1 MTDKKMEQPLGTHP
15 NTLFSNTTETSTA
28 SSKDRLKDFDAKKQ
42 GAWLEFSKTVIYELG
57 QRASSFPKVPPE
69 VHKDIH
75 CPPDMLSSQVGCT
88 YAWLAD
94 KRREI
99 AKALKHGPLR
109 HQFGLINKA
118 GFMSTDDF
126 NLSKDLPTQKN
137 LIYAHLSDL
146 IHQNRKNVE
155 VKGYPDKSGE
165 GTKYTITI
173 KMTDEERELAHK
185 KNAASEFPFIED
197 DVVLTITFN
206 DYGKDD
212 SRTSIVVDHRFTPFA
227 EDYRDKSSYFQV
239 QFELLD
245 PYFQACFNWDP
256 DPTQDIND
264 FLVNAGKLAYSL
276 ARLQPV
282 GRGNSAIVEWMIRGL
297 AEAKNIEL
305 GPFNPNEL
313 GWDFKAF
320 LTPDI
325 NVYAQWFAEKAF
337 SRYAL
342 KENENL
348 AFKSS

>member
-1 MTDKKMEQPLGTHP
+1 MEQPLGTHP

-173 KMTDEERELAHK
+173 KMTDEERELVHK
-185 KNAASEFPFIED
+185 KTRLLSFHLLKMMWFLRLL
-197 DVVLTITFN
+197 LTIMVRMTAEHPSWLIIGLPLLLRIIVISPVIFRCN
-206 DYGKDD
+206 LNYSTLIFKRVLIGT
-212 SRTSIVVDHRFTPFA
+212 RT
-227 EDYRDKSSYFQV
+227 
-239 QFELLD
+239 
-245 PYFQACFNWDP
+245 
-256 DPTQDIND
+256 
-264 FLVNAGKLAYSL
+264 
-276 ARLQPV
+276 RL
-282 GRGNSAIVEWMIRGL
+282 RI
-297 AEAKNIEL
+297 
-305 GPFNPNEL
+305 
-313 GWDFKAF
+313 
-320 LTPDI
+320 
-325 NVYAQWFAEKAF
+325 
-337 SRYAL
+337 
-342 KENENL
+342 
-348 AFKSS
+348 

>member
-1 MTDKKMEQPLGTHP
+1 MTDKKIEQPIGVHR
-15 NTLFSNTTETSTA
+15 NTLFSNTKDTNTA

-42 GAWLEFSKTVIYELG
+42 DAWLEFSKTVIQELG
-57 QRASSFPKVPPE
+57 ERASSFPKVPPE
-69 VHKDIH
+69 VRKDIN
-75 CPPDMLSSQVGCT
+75 CPPDMLRSQVGCT

-94 KRREI
+94 KRREV
-99 AKALKHGPLR
+99 AKALKQGPLR

-118 GFMSTDDF
+118 GFVSTDDF
-126 NLSKDLPTQKN
+126 NLSRDLPTQKN

-146 IHQNRKNVE
+146 IHQSWGHVE
-155 VKGYPDKSGE
+155 VQGRPDKSGE
-165 GTKYTITI
+165 GTKYTIKI

-212 SRTSIVVDHRFTPFA
+212 SRTSIVIDHRFTPFA

-239 QFELLD
+239 QFELID
-245 PYFQACFNWDP
+245 PYFQACFNWE
-256 DPTQDIND
+256 PTQDIND

-282 GRGNSAIVEWMIRGL
+282 GRGNSAIVEWMVRGL

-305 GPFNPNEL
+305 GPFNHNEL

-337 SRYAL
+337 SSYAL
-342 KENENL
+342 KESENL
-348 AFKSS
+348 VFTNT

>member
-1 MTDKKMEQPLGTHP
+1 MTDKKMEQSIGVHR
-15 NTLFSNTTETSTA
+15 NTLFSTTDTSAA

-42 GAWLEFSKTVIYELG
+42 DAWLDFSKAVIHELG
-57 QRASSFPKVPPE
+57 ERVSSFPTVPPE
-69 VHKDIH
+69 VRKDIN
-75 CPPDMLSSQVGCT
+75 CPQDMLRSQVGCT

-99 AKALKHGPLR
+99 AKVLKQGPLR

-118 GFMSTDDF
+118 GFVSTDDF
-126 NLSKDLPTQKN
+126 NLSRDLPTQKN
-137 LIYAHLSDL
+137 LIYAHLTDL
-146 IHQNRKNVE
+146 IHQSWRHVE
-155 VKGYPDKSGE
+155 VQRYPDKSGE
-165 GTKYTITI
+165 GTKYTIKI
-173 KMTDEERELAHK
+173 KMTDDERELAHQ

-206 DYGKDD
+206 DYGTDD
-212 SRTSIVVDHRFTPFA
+212 SRTSIVIDHRFTPFA

-239 QFELLD
+239 QFELID
-245 PYFQACFNWDP
+245 PYFQACFNWES
-256 DPTQDIND
+256 TQDVND

-282 GRGNSAIVEWMIRGL
+282 GRGNSAIVEWMVRGL
-297 AEAKNIEL
+297 AQAKNIEL
-305 GPFNPNEL
+305 GPFNHDEL

-337 SRYAL
+337 SSYAF
-342 KENENL
+342 KENANL
-348 AFKSS
+348 ITKPL